1 MDYCGVEYTAVE
13 AVGSSSWKWRI
24 FISNEVGM
32 KISGEAVS
40 QAAAIAQASSTD
52 MARNPELVLR
62 TTTRLRGCNL
72 RNSG

>member
-40 QAAAIAQASSTD
+40 QAAAIAQAHDAICES
-52 MARNPELVLR
+52 LR
-62 TTTRLRGCNL
+62 A
-72 RNSG
+72 SGRS